1 MQVSGGPR
9 PPRGTL
15 TQLFFEAIEK
25 YDLPDAWLVRDSTG
39 TWNPVS
45 HREVR
50 DRVRHI
56 ALALSSLGTTQRDRV
71 AILSE
76 NRLEWS
82 LADWAALTMRAT
94 DVPVYASLPAAQIP
108 YLLNDSGS
116 SVIFVSTVEQ
126 AGKIASIR
134 GEIPGVRLMIGF
146 DADTEAMVDLTL
158 AELERRGRELD
169 SAEARAQYESIA
181 KSVQPDDL
189 ATLVYTSGTTG
200 NPKGVMLSHDNLMS
214 NVQATAQVVPSVGKE
229 RALSFLP
236 LSHVLQRLGDYW
248 YLQRGTAI
256 GHVPEIDLVS
266 AAMME
271 VRPTITMSVP
281 RLYEKMY
288 ARVLENA
295 VAGGA
300 LKMRIFNWARRTGE
314 RWADEKLA
322 GRTPS
327 GLLALQ
333 YRIAVALVFSKLQA
347 RTGGR
352 LRYFVSGGA
361 PLAPELGKFFYAAGL
376 PILEGYGLT
385 ETSPVISVNAPD
397 SLRIGTVG
405 PPVAGTEV
413 RIAEDGEILA
423 RGPLIMMGYYNNPE
437 ATAEVIDADGWFH
450 TGDIGVIDNGH
461 LRITDRKKDI
471 IVTSGGKNIAPQ
483 PIETMIKSNKYVSQV
498 VMIGDRRKFPVVLVV
513 PDFEQLARW
522 AAIKQLTWSTHT
534 ELVALPIVQAKME
547 KEVLGRLT
555 SLASYETPKKVGI
568 LDREFTIDGGE
579 LTPKMSVKRKFV
591 MQRHADLIESLY
603 AGD

>member
-15 TQLFFEAIEK
+15 TQLFFDAIEK
-25 YDLPDAWLVRDSTG
+25 YDRPDGWLVRKDGG
-39 TWNPVS
+39 TWHPVS
-45 HREVR
+45 HREAR

-56 ALALSSLGTTQRDRV
+56 ALGLKSLGVAQGDRV

-116 SVIFVSTVEQ
+116 SIIFVSTVAQ
-126 AGKIASIR
+126 AEKILSIR

-146 DADTEAMVDLTL
+146 DADTEALVDLTL
-158 AELERRGRELD
+158 AELERRGRDLD
-169 SAEARAQYESIA
+169 TPDARAEYESVA
-181 KSVQPDDL
+181 TSVEPGDL

-214 NVQATAQVVPSVGKE
+214 NVQATAKVVPAVANE

-300 LKMRIFNWARRTGE
+300 LKLRIFNWARQTGE

-333 YRIAVALVFSKLQA
+333 YRIATALVFSKLQA
-347 RTGGR
+347 RTGGH

-385 ETSPVISVNAPD
+385 ETSPVICVNGPD
-397 SLRIGTVG
+397 TLRIGTVG

-413 RIAEDGEILA
+413 RIADDGEILA
-423 RGPLIMMGYYNNPE
+423 RGPQIMLGYYNNPE
-437 ATAEVIDADGWFH
+437 ATREVIDADGWFY
-450 TGDIGVIDNGH
+450 TGDIGELQNGH

-483 PIETMIKSNKYVSQV
+483 PIETLIKSNKYVSQV
-498 VMIGDRRKFPVVLVV
+498 VMLGDRRKYAVVLVV
-513 PDFEQLARW
+513 PD
-522 AAIKQLTWSTHT
+522 
-534 ELVALPIVQAKME
+534 
-547 KEVLGRLT
+547 
-555 SLASYETPKKVGI
+555 
-568 LDREFTIDGGE
+568 
-579 LTPKMSVKRKFV
+579 
-591 MQRHADLIESLY
+591 LISWY
-603 AGD
+603 AGRRSRSFHGRPTATL